1 MRKSI
6 DEKVEIALQMNFYI
20 YLWVCNL
27 RRSVFQMQTYL
38 PLLSKYGKIGHLF
51 LKKNENSNLQN
62 RWRMILMWW
71 QDVDIVSIVNT
82 WYEVCFNLL
91 NIRISLDD
99 NNIERYWEMVVT
111 GTIKVGLIIVNTK
124 HVNPWQTILTIL
136 HAVSW
141 TCPLPQTLSLKL
153 RTEILITELDK
164 RHTHCVDWGSYNPV
178 LISPG
183 ISSTH

>member
-1 MRKSI
+1 MRKNWTS
-6 DEKVEIALQMNFYI
+6 
-20 YLWVCNL
+20 
-27 RRSVFQMQTYL
+27 S
-38 PLLSKYGKIGHLF
+38 F
-51 LKKNENSNLQN
+51 LKKNQNSNLRN

-91 NIRISLDD
+91 NIRISVDD

-153 RTEILITELDK
+153 KTEILITELDK